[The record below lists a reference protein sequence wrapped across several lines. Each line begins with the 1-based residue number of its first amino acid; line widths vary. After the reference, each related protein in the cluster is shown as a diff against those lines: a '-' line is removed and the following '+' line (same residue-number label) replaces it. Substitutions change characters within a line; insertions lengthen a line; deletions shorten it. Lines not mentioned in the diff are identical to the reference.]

1 MLSATMTQGNIL
13 VSEILDAIAESEN
26 VDTLDLPPLGEVI
39 DTDALITLLDGE
51 SEVVISFR
59 YNGYDVVVD
68 SEGAIEIT

>member
-1 MLSATMTQGNIL
+1 MLGVTMTRGNTL
-13 VSEILDAIAESEN
+13 VSEILDEIAGSEN
-26 VDTLDLPPLGEVI
+26 VDTLNLPPLGEVI
-39 DTDALITLLDGE
+39 DTDALSTLLNAE